1 MEEVTLVGTA
11 ALVEKVAER
20 VDVGRDEMVLLG
32 AGLERMAESDLE
44 AREDVVLA
52 AWRREA
58 ALVALEEADR
68 VAAPEDVAAFE
79 LLTDTLDDATEGPL
93 GFLLGAVTE
102 AVVSAAGAPAFSLG
116 MPSSAGASGGV
127 SIPWVSSVTG
137 EVSSA
142 TGSLLGPSVASVGF
156 EVADLVPITLPAVAE
171 VLVVVPLDFAAFC
184 ANSCFFFSSMAFL
197 LAATA
202 SLLVLES
209 AILFVAFVTPDPA
222 GLLSGCLT
230 AEGLAVEAEA
240 DFFAPEWM
248 GEILNEY
255 EILNMMPGVI

>member
-68 VAAPEDVAAFE
+68 VAAPEDVAVFE
-79 LLTDTLDDATEGPL
+79 LLIDTLDDATEGPL
-93 GFLLGAVTE
+93 SFLLGTVTE
-102 AVVSAAGAPAFSLG
+102 AVVSTAGAPAFSLG
-116 MPSSAGASGGV
+116 MPSSGASGGV

-156 EVADLVPITLPAVAE
+156 EVADLVPTTLPAVAE
-171 VLVVVPLDFAAFC
+171 VLVVVPLTFAAFC

-209 AILFVAFVTPDPA
+209 VILFVVFVTPDPA

-230 AEGLAVEAEA
+230 AEVLAVEAEA
-240 DFFAPEWM
+240 GFFAPELM
-248 GEILNEY
+248 GEIMNKRY
-255 EILNMMPGVI
+255 